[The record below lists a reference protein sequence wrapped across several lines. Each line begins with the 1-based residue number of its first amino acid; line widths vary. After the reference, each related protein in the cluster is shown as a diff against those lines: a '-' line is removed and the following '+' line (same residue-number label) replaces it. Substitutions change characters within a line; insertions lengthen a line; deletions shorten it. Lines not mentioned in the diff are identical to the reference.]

1 MSGPSERQVTVK
13 YANIMAV
20 QIPAVSEPF
29 SIKLFPADSQVPQGL
44 RNQAARTGGTNVCAH
59 T

>member
-29 SIKLFPADSQVPQGL
+29 SIKLFPADSQVPQ
-44 RNQAARTGGTNVCAH
+44 ATATKM
-59 T
+59 